1 MTIWKTSHGNPFFQT
16 WLTFVL
22 KPALLH
28 RQSSPVTL
36 PKDFFLVVLI
46 NIFFSFLTILIELTF
61 NFFLPDNSEFNS
73 SQLNAQTLLV
83 SAWRTVKEVIHQ
95 KWINWMNKFAKQI
108 LFCKKGGSFI
118 WSNIIVDAWDKFSI
132 F

>member
-1 MTIWKTSHGNPFFQT
+1 LFWSQRYCIASRHLWLSRRISSWLC
-16 WLTFVL
+16 WLTF
-22 KPALLH
+22 
-28 RQSSPVTL
+28 
-36 PKDFFLVVLI
+36 
-46 NIFFSFLTILIELTF
+46 FSLLTILIELTF

-95 KWINWMNKFAKQI
+95 KWINWMNKVAKQI